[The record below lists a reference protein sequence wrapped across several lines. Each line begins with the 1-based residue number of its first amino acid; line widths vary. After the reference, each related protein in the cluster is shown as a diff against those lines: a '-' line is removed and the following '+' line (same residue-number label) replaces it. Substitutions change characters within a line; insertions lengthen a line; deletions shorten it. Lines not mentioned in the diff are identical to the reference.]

1 MIRLKRLLLGL
12 SFGLFA
18 GQLLASIGSIPRE
31 EEGPVDRGDAKVCLK
46 YYNDT
51 RDKLICTFIASGSF
65 KNPIAGQSRNATSV
79 NKSYLPMDTELEVC
93 FDFGEQ
99 LWYIDPDTGELVIGG
114 AGWVLVSLDGD
125 RGVGCEVVP

>member
-1 MIRLKRLLLGL
+1 MVLQKMFISI
-12 SFGLFA
+12 SFAIFA
-18 GQLLASIGSIPRE
+18 SSVFAAHPDVPRE

-51 RDKLICTFIASGSF
+51 REKLICTFIASGSF
-65 KNPIAGQSRNATSV
+65 KNTVASQTRNATSV

-114 AGWVLVSLDGD
+114 AGWELVSLDGE
-125 RGVGCEVVP
+125 RGIGCEVAP